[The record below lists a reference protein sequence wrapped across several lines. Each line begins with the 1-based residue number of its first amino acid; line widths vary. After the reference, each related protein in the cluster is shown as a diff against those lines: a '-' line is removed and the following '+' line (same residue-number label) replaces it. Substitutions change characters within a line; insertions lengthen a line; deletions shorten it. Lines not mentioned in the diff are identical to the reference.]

1 MCIIIIR
8 IIIIIIIFY
17 SINKI
22 INVVIKHD
30 FHEILITILNWILY
44 YFEGFNTHRVNRCRM
59 NTTGYAGMCRY
70 VCVCVSVMAIIPLT
84 LTIQEGKQEGKWKI
98 LQVGQMTK
106 TFIVLFVMIWGQMYV
121 EGCPPY
127 DGANTGRHNGR
138 TLFAFNQLHYGVFD
152 VICTYLHISF
162 CTL

>member
-70 VCVCVSVMAIIPLT
+70 VCVCV
-84 LTIQEGKQEGKWKI
+84 
-98 LQVGQMTK
+98 
-106 TFIVLFVMIWGQMYV
+106 
-121 EGCPPY
+121 
-127 DGANTGRHNGR
+127 
-138 TLFAFNQLHYGVFD
+138 
-152 VICTYLHISF
+152 
-162 CTL
+162 